1 MLKYKPDFVIAQDR
15 WDAFWN
21 KQIIDRP
28 CTCIWV
34 NNDVRYPFIPRL
46 ISIGTTTYDD
56 IFSISDNYFENNE
69 FLGETMPLFRP
80 GFGPDQVAGFLG
92 APITISPY
100 SNDTSWSEKIVE
112 DWESFLPLKI
122 DENAPCWKKM
132 HDFHRAAEKYV
143 DGKCLLSNIDLHTNI
158 DGLEALRGAQKLLFD
173 IIDQPDIVLQAMM
186 QIRKLYPII
195 YDAFYGYGNKKK
207 LGTTVPW
214 HFYSR
219 GKCQWVQAD
228 FICLLTPDMVRKFV
242 LPAIEEE
249 AFFLDHCCFHLDG
262 PGALAH
268 LDEILAIEKIHAIGW
283 VPGEGNKPQIEW
295 EDLFHKIQNAGKTVL
310 LYGEP
315 EQIKAVHGKY
325 KPDLVAYYVST
336 NSVDEAKQLLDW
348 LEKNT

>member
-1 MLKYKPDFVIAQDR
+1 
-15 WDAFWN
+15 
-21 KQIIDRP
+21 
-28 CTCIWV
+28 
-34 NNDVRYPFIPRL
+34 
-46 ISIGTTTYDD
+46 
-56 IFSISDNYFENNE
+56 
-69 FLGETMPLFRP
+69 
-80 GFGPDQVAGFLG
+80 
-92 APITISPY
+92 
-100 SNDTSWSEKIVE
+100 
-112 DWESFLPLKI
+112 
-122 DENAPCWKKM
+122 
-132 HDFHRAAEKYV
+132 
-143 DGKCLLSNIDLHTNI
+143 
-158 DGLEALRGAQKLLFD
+158 LRGAQKLLFD

-325 KPDLVAYYVST
+325 KPDLVFTHYWKEYMAHRNVASIASEAFWQAGWICSLDLGEPWKAAALYHFEVIQMLEEVSHIIDITDTYEDKLKAMTAYKSQCGVVSGALHQIEGKALARG
-336 NSVDEAKQLLDW
+336 SQAGIRYGEALYRNNTVPRTITGIQELL
-348 LEKNT
+348 